1 VIELHDD
8 HLRFSFSEVHPE
20 ARLSLSFQRT
30 LRIPDDGRDY
40 PLPPGLGSLPL
51 VHVDDHA
58 ARVPGH
64 WLERGGVILPM
75 YQSEATWLHFTSAFV
90 DNRAS
95 YPFLVK
101 IACGK
106 INAVTG
112 EEWTDGAHRDPQDYL
127 VIPEQPWLD
136 GFAVEKGVIRQFVA
150 MPLGSGYSAE
160 EQLTGEA
167 EWGGV
172 QLVVYP
178 MKRAA
183 FERRFPKIKPVARRG
198 LRFAGATMA
207 DMEATMAPCA
217 APDMG
222 LAAGGRMEQEIY
234 EDPFDFE
241 DWDLR
246 SRSRCFVHLANSMV
260 WQAITGKA
268 PPLPP
273 PTAADY
279 DRHGLPWFDYYS
291 ETPAVDGGEA
301 LKGLKSV
308 VELAKEKGENPLPEN
323 ESTAAARVIELRRK
337 LAPEQVREW

>member
-1 VIELHDD
+1 MIELQRD
-8 HLRFSFSEVHPE
+8 HLHFTFPDVHPE
-20 ARLSLSFQRT
+20 AALDVEFQRT
-30 LRIPDDGRDY
+30 LRIPDDDRDY
-40 PLPPGLGSLPL
+40 PLPPGLGAFSLE
-51 VHVDDHA
+51 HVDDHA
-58 ARVPGH
+58 TRVPGR
-64 WLERGGVILPM
+64 WLERGGVMLPM
-75 YQSEATWLHFTSAFV
+75 YQSEAMWLNFTSEFV
-90 DNRAS
+90 GDRAV

-101 IACGK
+101 VACGK

-112 EEWTDGAHRDPQDYL
+112 EGWTDGAHRHPQDYL
-127 VIPEQPWLD
+127 VVPEQPWLD

-172 QLVVYP
+172 QIVVHP
-178 MKRAA
+178 MRREA
-183 FERRFPKIKPVARRG
+183 FERRFPKMRGAARG
-198 LRFAGATMA
+198 RFMPAWAAA
-207 DMEATMAPCA
+207 DLQETLAPCA

-222 LAAGGRMEQEIY
+222 LAPGGRMKQEIF

-246 SRSRCFVHLANSMV
+246 TRSRCFVHLTNSLV
-260 WQAITGKA
+260 WRAITGKE

-291 ETPAVDGGEA
+291 ETPAVGGGEA
-301 LKGLKSV
+301 LKKLKSV
-308 VELAKEKGENPLPEN
+308 VELAREKREVPRPEN
-323 ESTAAARVIELRRK
+323 ESTRATKVSELRRS
-337 LAPEQVREW
+337 LTPEQVREW